1 MCCPMKSLNP
11 CAGEIPVSAIHTM
24 TEVAYE
30 YDAINLSQGF
40 PSFTPPKALTDRLSE
55 VTHGGPNQYAI
66 SYGAANFRE
75 ALTQKVN
82 RFTKMDFD
90 PDENVVV
97 CNGCTEAL
105 LVALFTVVAPGDK
118 VVVFARR
125 QGCRL
130 RPLLRELCARYQ
142 DGRS

>member
-1 MCCPMKSLNP
+1 
-11 CAGEIPVSAIHTM
+11 M

-105 LVALFTVVAPGDK
+105 LVALSSSTPATRTMCPISGW
-118 VVVFARR
+118 
-125 QGCRL
+125 QELSPSLSSSHRL
-130 RPLLRELCARYQ
+130 RSASRK
-142 DGRS
+142 RSWIVPAQTLP

>member
-11 CAGEIPVSAIHTM
+11 YAGEIPVSAIHTM

-66 SYGAANFRE
+66 SYGAANFPRGADAE
-75 ALTQKVN
+75 GQPLHE
-82 RFTKMDFD
+82 D
-90 PDENVVV
+90 
-97 CNGCTEAL
+97 G
-105 LVALFTVVAPGDK
+105 
-118 VVVFARR
+118 
-125 QGCRL
+125 L
-130 RPLLRELCARYQ
+130 RPR
-142 DGRS
+142 